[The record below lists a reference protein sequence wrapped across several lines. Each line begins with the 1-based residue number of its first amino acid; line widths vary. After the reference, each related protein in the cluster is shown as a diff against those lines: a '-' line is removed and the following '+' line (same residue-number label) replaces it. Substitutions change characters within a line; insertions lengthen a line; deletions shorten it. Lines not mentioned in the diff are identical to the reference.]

1 MELLNKHILLGVSG
15 GIAAYK
21 SPELVRRLRE
31 QGAEVRVVLTDAAR
45 AFVTP
50 LTLQAVSGHTIP
62 AGVLDPASEQGM
74 NHIELAKWAD
84 LVLIAPATA
93 NVISR
98 LATGMADE
106 LLTTLC
112 LATPSPVAL
121 APAMNQQMYLHP
133 ATQANLQTLAQRG
146 VQLWGPASGSQACG
160 DVGPGRML
168 NPDELVAECIR
179 FLAKPKLDLRVLI
192 TAGPTREALD
202 PVRYISNH
210 SSGKMGF
217 ALAAAAAELGADV
230 TLVSGPV
237 NLPTPAGV
245 RRIDVESALQMQAAV
260 MAEVAQQQIVI
271 GCAAVADYRPAEIS
285 PQKIKKS
292 ADEVTLTLVKNPDII
307 AEVAALAVKPF
318 VVGFAAETRDVE
330 RYALDKMARKKLDM
344 IAANDVAR
352 EGQGFNSDDNAL
364 TVFWPGGHQE
374 LPLAR
379 KTEVARHLLALIIK
393 KYQHETD

>member
-31 QGAEVRVVLTDAAR
+31 LGAEVRVVLTDAAR

-112 LATPSPVAL
+112 LATPAPVAL
-121 APAMNQQMYLHP
+121 APAMNQQMYLHA

-146 VQLWGPASGSQACG
+146 VQLWGPASGTQACG